1 MNMKLIDGGISAV
14 EGVRCAGIRR
24 GKYGLALIAGGGNA
38 ACVFTKNRFKSASLI
53 VTKKHLEAVGICN
66 AVIINSGCAN
76 TFTGEAGVQDAEQI
90 SDMVAAHLNIP
101 KETVAVA
108 STGII
113 GRRLDMKLIEE
124 EFEDIKGRLSSSP
137 EASRDVAE
145 AIMTTDTYPK
155 EVAVEI
161 KGSRRFV
168 IGGVAKGAGM
178 IAPDMATMLAFIYT
192 DASFDSETLQ
202 DALRMAVDRS
212 FNMTIVDGDMSTND
226 MVILTSTGK
235 RSGLR
240 MEEFQEGLNC
250 VCEHLARMIA
260 SDGEGATRLI
270 EVLVKGA
277 ETKDDA
283 VKAVK
288 TILRSPLVKTAI
300 FGGDPNWGRI
310 ACAIGY
316 SGASVSEKKLSIS
329 ISDGRNEADLLS
341 CGRALDEAVTDLASE
356 ILKGETIRIIVDLG
370 LGGEEAKGWGCD
382 LSYEYVRINAEYTS

>member
-1 MNMKLIDGGISAV
+1 
-14 EGVRCAGIRR
+14 
-24 GKYGLALIAGGGNA
+24 
-38 ACVFTKNRFKSASLI
+38 
-53 VTKKHLEAVGICN
+53 
-66 AVIINSGCAN
+66 
-76 TFTGEAGVQDAEQI
+76 
-90 SDMVAAHLNIP
+90 
-101 KETVAVA
+101 
-108 STGII
+108 
-113 GRRLDMKLIEE
+113 
-124 EFEDIKGRLSSSP
+124 
-137 EASRDVAE
+137 
-145 AIMTTDTYPK
+145 
-155 EVAVEI
+155 
-161 KGSRRFV
+161 
-168 IGGVAKGAGM
+168 M

-235 RSGLR
+235 RSGLQ
-240 MEEFQEGLNC
+240 MEEFQEGLNR

-329 ISDGRNEADLLS
+329 ISDLS
-341 CGRALDEAVTDLASE
+341 L
-356 ILKGETIRIIVDLG
+356 IHI
-370 LGGEEAKGWGCD
+370 
-382 LSYEYVRINAEYTS
+382 